1 MLDRVLVLL
10 LAAGLSGCAQAFV
23 YGGTGDF
30 RIHYARFGATP
41 PQGNTVTVCHAYTCK
56 MQTPYTFS
64 QKDLA
69 EIRPRPRVP
78 TRHTRSAAPWL
89 TPSPIST

>member
-1 MLDRVLVLL
+1 VPLVIV

-23 YGGTGDF
+23 YGGGDDF
-30 RIHYARFGATP
+30 RIHYARFGVTP

-56 MQTPYTFS
+56 MQTPYTFI

-69 EIRPRPRVP
+69 EIRSVMAKTKRADSP
-78 TRHTRSAAPWL
+78 TRSAAPWL

>member
-1 MLDRVLVLL
+1 LPYGYFCCSLNAEAHQASRDNLVLGRVLVIL
-10 LAAGLSGCAQAFV
+10 LAAGLSACAQAFV
-23 YGGTGDF
+23 YGGGDDV

-64 QKDLA
+64 QTS
-69 EIRPRPRVP
+69 PRSGP
-78 TRHTRSAAPWL
+78 
-89 TPSPIST
+89 